1 MSALS
6 FSVFTLLLDAGNHC
20 SNYLSV
26 CSWNIAESGSLID
39 VSSYKEDE
47 YRAGRQSWLRSQWP
61 DNLGSMPVRNSI
73 SSANSGNNNI
83 KKNPQWWPLFK
94 NLIVMYILILCN
106 PSEVEHWDITSDNRN
121 EREKPKFIYSQMV
134 LISGMTV
141 TCEWT
146 SMKLLMVIR
155 LEKIK
160 LDKNSMGSINPLT
173 DRLCKNGENSTPL
186 LDSPGASKQHRS
198 RHERG
203 M

>member
-1 MSALS
+1 
-6 FSVFTLLLDAGNHC
+6 
-20 SNYLSV
+20 
-26 CSWNIAESGSLID
+26 
-39 VSSYKEDE
+39 
-47 YRAGRQSWLRSQWP
+47 
-61 DNLGSMPVRNSI
+61 
-73 SSANSGNNNI
+73 
-83 KKNPQWWPLFK
+83 
-94 NLIVMYILILCN
+94 MYILILCN
-106 PSEVEHWDITSDNRN
+106 PSEVEHWDITNDNRN

-146 SMKLLMVIR
+146 SVKLLMLIR

-186 LDSPGASKQHRS
+186 LDSPGVSKQHRS